1 MQSKTDTA
9 PDTPAKGST
18 PPAPTE
24 APDTP
29 PTPVAGPEPEPEVEP
44 EVDDDSPTMPEVAGF
59 AQVRT
64 ASGELAWV
72 AVFDEPAPE
81 LRA

>member
-1 MQSKTDTA
+1 MQSKADTA

-18 PPAPTE
+18 PPAPTA
-24 APDTP
+24 APDTSP
-29 PTPVAGPEPEPEVEP
+29 AAGPEPEP